1 MVRLIAPIVML
12 SIGIIYFILSLNV
25 QISHIGH
32 PHSPKFFP
40 VLIAT
45 TLIIMS
51 LIYFFQE
58 LRQNDQTFESLKVLF
73 SGIVLKRILATCL
86 MILVYALIFERI
98 GFLISTI
105 LFLGSIMFLI
115 NGIKHWLKNVLVAI
129 IFSGVAWYTFSVLLN
144 VSLP

>member
-45 TLIIMS
+45 ILIIMN